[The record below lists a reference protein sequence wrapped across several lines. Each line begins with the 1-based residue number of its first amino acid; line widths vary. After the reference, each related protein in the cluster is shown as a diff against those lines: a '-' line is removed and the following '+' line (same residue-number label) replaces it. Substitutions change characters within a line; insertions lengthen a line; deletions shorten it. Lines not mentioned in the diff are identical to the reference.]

1 MQVKINNKS
10 YSINSNQSIVES
22 LTELG
27 LFSETGIAIAVNQKV
42 ISKDV
47 WKETLIKDGD
57 EILVIKATQG
67 G

>member
-47 WKETLIKDGD
+47 WKETLIKNGD